1 MSDINQDEIDLD
13 HDGKISDME
22 AKTAQ
27 TRFKNRRRMGWLA
40 IGSMVAF
47 TGILLTPI
55 VDVERIQALDEVF
68 SVFYLAMAS
77 IVGAYMGFTT
87 WASKK

>member
-40 IGSMVAF
+40 IGSMVDF